1 MARLRDNPVL
11 RACPYC
17 GGIHAGDCPNKPKR
31 DYRRE
36 RGNESDSRRKE
47 RKFRSSKE
55 WQRARAEALERDKH
69 LCRLCLEEDGYI
81 SVGQTLDVHHIEP
94 LHKAWSKRTTT
105 SNLITLCKRHHYMA
119 DHGEYSPGILK
130 ALAVSPLG
138 IEKKK

>member
-1 MARLRDNPVL
+1 ML

-94 LHKAWSKRTTT
+94 LHKAWSKRTTLN
-105 SNLITLCKRHHYMA
+105 NLITLCKRHHYRA
-119 DHGEYSPGILK
+119 DHGEYSPGALK

-138 IEKKK
+138 LGKKK

>member
-1 MARLRDNPVL
+1 ML

-17 GGIHAGDCPNKPKR
+17 GGIHKGDCPNKPRR

-36 RGNESDSRRKE
+36 RGNESDSRKKE
-47 RKFRSSKE
+47 RKVRSSKE
-55 WQRARAEALERDKH
+55 WQQARAEVLERDKH

-94 LHKAWSKRTTT
+94 LHKAWNKRTTL
-105 SNLITLCKRHHYMA
+105 SNLITLCKAHHYKA
-119 DHGEYSPGILK
+119 DHGEYSPGTLK
-130 ALAVSPLG
+130 ALAVSPLW